1 MSFDMN
7 VNRIIGN
14 DLKRG
19 IGQDDNCMYPTKISK
34 ESHIYKLKC
43 FVICLGSAGSTSR
56 MRTTWLLFR

>member
-1 MSFDMN
+1 MSFDVN

-19 IGQDDNCMYPTKISK
+19 TGQDNNCIYPIQISK

-43 FVICLGSAGSTSR
+43 FVISLGSAGSASR
-56 MRTTWLLFR
+56 MRTTWLLLR